1 MTKRNL
7 SKELLYSNDI
17 DMNGGNDEE
26 SIDYLSLIHI
36 LTELINRIEKLEKRL
51 DQQDEYGEEQND

>member
-1 MTKRNL
+1 MTDRNL

-26 SIDYLSLIHI
+26 SIDYRSLIHL
-36 LTELINRIEKLEKRL
+36 LTELMNRIEKLEERL
-51 DQQDEYGEEQND
+51 DQQEGQND